1 VAAVTGG
8 LMMRPVDLVVDFQLP
23 LAEGL
28 EMLVL
33 LAAFVALAVLAED
46 DRGKKRLKEL
56 LSF

>member
-1 VAAVTGG
+1 
-8 LMMRPVDLVVDFQLP
+8 MMRPVDLVVDFQLP